1 MRGGVGDGEGLSA
14 VTRTAHAYPYN
25 IVRGKEEKY
34 TVIPSSPFS
43 IFSSAMLDRD
53 WEGNGMD
60 VLLLR
65 AKVRKHNCL
74 SRNEMADWRVES
86 MMSCD

>member
-1 MRGGVGDGEGLSA
+1 
-14 VTRTAHAYPYN
+14 VTRTACVLVQYSS
-25 IVRGKEEKY
+25 EKRKRSTQSY
-34 TVIPSSPFS
+34 LRPPFS

-53 WEGNGMD
+53 WEGNRMD

-65 AKVRKHNCL
+65 AKVREHNCL